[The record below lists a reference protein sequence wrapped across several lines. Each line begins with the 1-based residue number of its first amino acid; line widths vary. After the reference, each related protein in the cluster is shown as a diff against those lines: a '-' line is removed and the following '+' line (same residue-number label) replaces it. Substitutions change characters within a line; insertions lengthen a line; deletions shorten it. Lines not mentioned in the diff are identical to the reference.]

1 MIPFVAATG
10 KTDVTRRDRRHAQ
23 PSAYTGKIAVEEPG
37 PGVSDRCQTSRF
49 VGRHRP
55 GDAESG
61 IAPQEAAIVL
71 GRVVS
76 INFINYLGIRVERE
90 YP

>member
-1 MIPFVAATG
+1 MIAFVAATG
-10 KTDVTRRDRRHAQ
+10 KTDVTCRDRRHAQ

-71 GRVVS
+71 GRIVS
-76 INFINYLGIRVERE
+76 AHLVNELRIGSSVQ
-90 YP
+90 

>member
-1 MIPFVAATG
+1 MRAIFV
-10 KTDVTRRDRRHAQ
+10 RDQ
-23 PSAYTGKIAVEEPG
+23 Y
-37 PGVSDRCQTSRF
+37 F
-49 VGRHRP
+49 LLRHRP